1 MRTAPRVGIA
11 ITHHVNRDDVFSVS
25 LVRCSWSVAYCLLA
39 AGHLARQDTRDRARS
54 EVALVVNIMSL
65 LKMMKCQRPVP
76 ALNMYA
82 PSAQVFMAGPKPRYV
97 IACLRALERGRA
109 CARAYPR
116 YATRLLKQRKEAQIL
131 LDVHPAHY
139 YCCLYSIS
147 LYGTK
152 LAPSSACVTITYTSV
167 TPCAVLQRLTIQ
179 SCRQTASRLKIPL
192 SSTGYCW
199 SCPPRSHLSCTSAL
213 LTITCT
219 VDSAIY
225 HQVTQSSTYDHRA
238 LRISFVVRST
248 ISARITSTPI
258 RASSML

>member
-1 MRTAPRVGIA
+1 VSKASPSLGYVCA
-11 ITHHVNRDDVFSVS
+11 I
-25 LVRCSWSVAYCLLA
+25 C
-39 AGHLARQDTRDRARS
+39 
-54 EVALVVNIMSL
+54 
-65 LKMMKCQRPVP
+65 P
-76 ALNMYA
+76 AVDGWPQA
-82 PSAQVFMAGPKPRYV
+82 T
-97 IACLRALERGRA
+97 LRHRLF
-109 CARAYPR
+109 
-116 YATRLLKQRKEAQIL
+116 TRLGTWTRLRTCLSTLCHEPPEAEEAGTWIL
-131 LDVHPAHY
+131 AIAPPLYY
-139 YCCLYSIS
+139 YCCLHSIS

-199 SCPPRSHLSCTSAL
+199 SCLPRSHLSCTSAL

-219 VDSAIY
+219 VDSDTAIY
-225 HQVTQSSTYDHRA
+225 HQVTQSFTYDHRA
-238 LRISFVVRST
+238 LRISFVVRSA